1 MSGKT
6 FQGQVTRLGW
16 EAGAKPRP
24 ELVDLILDQHGRG
37 QRREIGPTV
46 LGVAF
51 GAVVG
56 LLLKALVLETAL
68 GDAQGG
74 WVAVALTAA
83 GVLGL
88 ASAVG
93 LAAWAVLRAG
103 KRPVLLQFASINLLT
118 LGIVAVA

>member
-1 MSGKT
+1 M
-6 FQGQVTRLGW
+6 
-16 EAGAKPRP
+16 
-24 ELVDLILDQHGRG
+24 VDLILDQHGRG